1 MTESSR
7 IQAGRNLTPS
17 LIITDAQSIKNASS
31 AETKGYDA
39 GKKVSGIKLHI
50 AVDTLGLPHFIEI
63 TKASVTDRDG
73 AIQMFQN
80 TFENIPTLQK
90 LLVDGGYTGPNF
102 AATVKELLKIE
113 TEVSKRS
120 DKPGFNVIPKRWIVE
135 RTFAWLEKCRRL
147 WRNCERLLESTK
159 GMIQVALI
167 RIMVKRF

>member
-1 MTESSR
+1 MTENSR
-7 IQAGRNLTPS
+7 IQDGRKITPS

-50 AVDTLGLPHFIEI
+50 GVDTLGLPHFMEI
-63 TKASVTDRDG
+63 TKASETDRDG
-73 AIQMFQN
+73 AIQMFEN
-80 TFENIPTLQK
+80 SLENIETLKK
-90 LLVDGGYTGPNF
+90 LLVDGGYTGEKF
-102 AATVKELLKIE
+102 AAKIKELLNIE

-159 GMIQVALI
+159 GMIQVAII
-167 RIMVKRF
+167 RILLKRF